1 MTILDTNVFS
11 EVVKPRPE
19 PKVLDWLGAQVYHDV
34 YLTAMTMAEV
44 LHGLNRMPE
53 GKRRTDLH
61 NAVDALFRHEF
72 AGRILHFDEAAA
84 MSYADLV
91 AARERAGRP
100 VAAFDAQIAA
110 IAKVHSAI
118 VATRNIKDFEF
129 TGVALVNPWSA

>member
-53 GKRRTDLH
+53 GKRRTELH

-84 MSYADLV
+84 IGHNPCQAILQREGCVQVQDLLAV
-91 AARERAGRP
+91 EPEDKGDCR
-100 VAAFDAQIAA
+100 
-110 IAKVHSAI
+110 
-118 VATRNIKDFEF
+118 
-129 TGVALVNPWSA
+129 

>member
-19 PKVLDWLGAQVYHDV
+19 PKVLDWLGAQIYHDV

-44 LHGLNRMPE
+44 LHGLSRMPA
-53 GKRRTDLH
+53 GKRRSDLQ

-91 AARERAGRP
+91 SARERAGRP

-110 IAKVHSAI
+110 IARVHSAT
-118 VATRNIKDFEF
+118 VATRNIKDFEL
-129 TGVALVNPWSA
+129 TGVTLVNPWTA

>member
-44 LHGLNRMPE
+44 LHGLNWMPE
-53 GKRRTDLH
+53 GKRRTELH

-84 MSYADLV
+84 MSCADLV